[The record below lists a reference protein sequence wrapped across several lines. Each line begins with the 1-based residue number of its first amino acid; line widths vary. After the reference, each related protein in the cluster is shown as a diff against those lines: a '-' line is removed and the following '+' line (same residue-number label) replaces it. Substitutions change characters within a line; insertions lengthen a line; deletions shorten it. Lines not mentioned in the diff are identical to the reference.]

1 VRKGSDTPLPENLPK
16 YEHNPAQCCPPAPQQ
31 QLDLRS
37 GNPCDPI
44 LDLAAVCSMLPV
56 NLSERSGSIL
66 MASAAEQQ
74 SYSAENRRLI
84 LAGQIAFLPT
94 GILTTLLGP
103 MLPILIARWA
113 LNDSQAGKL
122 FLVQFFASLVG
133 VQLSGILLARAG
145 FRPAFL
151 LGLVLM
157 ACGVT
162 TLYVGSPWLGMASVA
177 VYGLGLGCIIP
188 TDNLMIAELSP
199 NSRAAAVS
207 LLNFY
212 WGVGAVLCSLLVA
225 WSQAHK
231 LLPVFLGG
239 VAVFLLLLAAGVR
252 NLPFPKAVKSAD
264 SPIQW
269 REIWKNPAFWLFA
282 VVFFLYPGAETA
294 VGGWIGSYVTR
305 MSAGGVTMGS
315 MMPAF
320 FWSALMVGRA
330 SAGVVLR
337 LMPERRVLQV
347 GFASG
352 TAGIALMLRSATL
365 PGVIASA
372 LITGLSFAI
381 LYPITVARLSHHFG
395 AAARN
400 VGPVMFSLAAV
411 GPALMPW
418 TVGVISNA
426 TGNLRAGLAVPLAA
440 TAILFLIHLKDW

>member
-1 VRKGSDTPLPENLPK
+1 
-16 YEHNPAQCCPPAPQQ
+16 
-31 QLDLRS
+31 
-37 GNPCDPI
+37 
-44 LDLAAVCSMLPV
+44 
-56 NLSERSGSIL
+56 
-66 MASAAEQQ
+66 MATSAEQP
-74 SYSAENRRLI
+74 SNTIENRRLI

-94 GILTTLLGP
+94 GILTTILGP

-113 LNDSQAGKL
+113 LSDTQAGNL
-122 FLVQFFASLVG
+122 FLVQFLASLAG

-157 ACGVT
+157 ACGVA
-162 TLYVGSPWLGMASVA
+162 TLYLGSPWLGMVSVA

-225 WSQAHK
+225 WSHAHH

-239 VAVFLLLLAAGVR
+239 VSVFLLLLAAGGR

-264 SPIQW
+264 SPIRWQ
-269 REIWKNPAFWLFA
+269 EVGKNPAFWLFA
-282 VVFFLYPGAETA
+282 TVFLLYPGAETA

-305 MSAGGVTMGS
+305 IGSQGAAMGP

-330 SAGVVLR
+330 SAGLILR
-337 LMPERRVLQV
+337 LLPELRALQV
-347 GFASG
+347 GFALG

-365 PGVIASA
+365 PGVIAGT
-372 LITGLSFAI
+372 LITGLSFSI
-381 LYPITVARLSHHFG
+381 LYPVTVARLSHHFG

-400 VGPVMFSLAAV
+400 IGPVMFSLAAV
-411 GPALMPW
+411 GPAVMPW
-418 TVGVISNA
+418 TVGLISNA

-440 TAILFLIHLKDW
+440 TAVLFLIHLRDW